1 MESKGMKVYNM
12 AISINEDWLVCSM
25 ENNQLIAFPFQN
37 LDMVKPNEV
46 PKDMIVQVSLFTYFK
61 LQILKIYNI
70 LVKCFIT

>member
-1 MESKGMKVYNM
+1 MESKGVKVHSM

-46 PKDMIVQVSLFTYFK
+46 PRDMLVQVS
-61 LQILKIYNI
+61 IYLYI
-70 LVKCFIT
+70 